1 MTVLID
7 LSNYV
12 ISKNNFPGFSIQGW
26 LGETYENK
34 ETLDPYVVNELM
46 RDLKLEDYLMEP
58 QCDVLTSPY
67 TPVNALGWN
76 ISSGM
81 SNRIVIMSK

>member
-1 MTVLID
+1 LRGQCTNKTGLTVLID
-7 LSNYV
+7 LSNYI

-46 RDLKLEDYLMEP
+46 RDLKLEDCQKSLP
-58 QCDVLTSPY
+58 NNVGSVFRQ
-67 TPVNALGWN
+67 
-76 ISSGM
+76 
-81 SNRIVIMSK
+81 

>member
-1 MTVLID
+1 
-7 LSNYV
+7 
-12 ISKNNFPGFSIQGW
+12 
-26 LGETYENK
+26 
-34 ETLDPYVVNELM
+34 M

-81 SNRIVIMSK
+81 SNSIVIMSK